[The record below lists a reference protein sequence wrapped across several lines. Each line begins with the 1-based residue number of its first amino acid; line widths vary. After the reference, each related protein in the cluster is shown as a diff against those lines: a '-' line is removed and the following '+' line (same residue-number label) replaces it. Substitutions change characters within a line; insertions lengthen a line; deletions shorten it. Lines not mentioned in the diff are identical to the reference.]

1 MLTEQINAELD
12 FLRTEAKELL
22 TLKSRSPEQVKRMTE
37 ITAKLNELKEKAA
50 ESQVEENTSK
60 GLKDAVD
67 GVDAWSNQV
76 PDRNRPPHLYDG
88 DTQKA
93 AVDHRHRFQAPGVG
107 RPDYKPR
114 EIDESVAKALRQ
126 DGYSD
131 QVIEA
136 HTTKAYEKAASN
148 YIKSRGHQIDEMVYK
163 AMTTGGEGG
172 VLVPMEWGELITH
185 PPMGPALATQVENV
199 AATTL
204 TTRYPRVLSNDP
216 KYPASPVVVEWEGE
230 TPSSLAD
237 QGSNVNTD
245 HVDITAH
252 QVMAS
257 GEFSLS
263 LLEDNAYNFG
273 NRIPGM
279 FSDTLDVNL
288 EQKLIFGT
296 GTNQPWGFL
305 ETVSSAHL
313 IQKVT
318 TTSVTAI
325 TYENMVDVMIAV
337 WQAYRSRGAWL
348 MNSKT
353 FGLLVKL
360 KDSSGKP
367 IFMPGFGQSTA
378 TPGGGTDWSSGTFLG
393 RPYLISEFVDDPGED
408 KFSLFYGDW
417 RSAIIRRNRVGATV
431 KVLDQTSYK
440 KGCLDYVLR
449 ARIGARLVRPQ
460 AVAGLFHNATP

>member
-1 MLTEQINAELD
+1 MTTEQINAELD
-12 FLRTEAKELL
+12 ALRTEAQELL

-37 ITAKLNELKEKAA
+37 VTARLTELKDMATKATV
-50 ESQVEENTSK
+50 ESDTSK
-60 GLKDAVD
+60 SLSDALEGID
-67 GVDAWSNQV
+67 GWQRQV
-76 PDRNRPPHLYDG
+76 PDRNRPPHVFDG

-93 AVDHRHRFQAPGVG
+93 AVDHRHRFQAPHVG
-107 RPDYKPR
+107 RPDYKPK

-131 QVIEA
+131 KVIEA
-136 HTTKAYEKAASN
+136 HTTKAYEKAASQ
-148 YIKSRGHQIDEMVYK
+148 YIRSRGNEIDEMVYK

-185 PPMGPALATQVENV
+185 PPMKATLASQVQNV
-199 AATTL
+199 PATTL

-216 KYPASPVVVEWEGE
+216 KYPAAPVTVQWEGE

-263 LLEDNAYNFG
+263 FLEDNAYNFG
-273 NRIPGM
+273 SRIPAM
-279 FSDTLDVNL
+279 FTGTLDVNL
-288 EQKLIFGT
+288 EGKLIFGT
-296 GTNQPWGFL
+296 GTDQPYGFL
-305 ETVSSAHL
+305 EQVSSEYL
-313 IQKVT
+313 IQTVT

-325 TYENMVDVMIAV
+325 TYENMVDLMVKV
-337 WQAYRSRGAWL
+337 WQAYRAEGAWL

-353 FGLLVKL
+353 WGLLTKL

-393 RPYLISEFVDDPGED
+393 RPYLISEFVDDPGD
-408 KFSLFYGDW
+408 TKFSLFYGAW
-417 RSAIIRRNRVGATV
+417 NQAIIRRNRVGATI

-449 ARIGARLVRPQ
+449 ARIGARLVVPQ
-460 AVAGLFHNATP
+460 AIAGLYHDAP

>member
-1 MLTEQINAELD
+1 MTTEQINAELD
-12 FLRTEAKELL
+12 SLRTEAKELL
-22 TLKSRSPEQVKRMTE
+22 TLKSRSPEQIKRMTE
-37 ITAKLNELKEKAA
+37 VTARLNELKAKAA
-50 ESQVEENTSK
+50 EFQVEETTSK
-60 GLKDAVD
+60 SLKDAID
-67 GVDAWSNQV
+67 GVDAWQSSV
-76 PDRNRPPHLYDG
+76 PDRNRPPHLFDG
-88 DTQKA
+88 DTQKS
-93 AVDHRHRFQAPGVG
+93 AVDHRHRFQAPHIA
-107 RPDYKPR
+107 RPDYKPK

-131 QVIEA
+131 KVIEA
-136 HTTKAYEKAASN
+136 HTTKAYEKATSQ
-148 YIKSRGHQIDEMVYK
+148 YIRSRGNEVDEMVYK

-172 VLVPMEWGELITH
+172 VLVPLEWGELITH
-185 PPMGPALATQVENV
+185 PPMKATLASQVENV
-199 AATTL
+199 PATTL
-204 TTRYPRVLSNDP
+204 TTRFPRVLSNDP
-216 KYPASPVVVEWEGE
+216 KYPAAPVTVQWEGE

-237 QGSNVNTD
+237 QGNNVDTD

-263 LLEDNAYNFG
+263 FLEDNAYNFG
-273 NRIPGM
+273 SRVPGM
-279 FSDTLDVNL
+279 FTDTLDVNL
-288 EQKLIFGT
+288 EEKLIFGT
-296 GTNQPWGFL
+296 GSNQPWGFL
-305 ETVSSAHL
+305 EAPSGNHL

-325 TYENMVDVMIAV
+325 TYENMVDLMVKV
-337 WQAYRSRGAWL
+337 WQAYRAEGVWL
-348 MNSKT
+348 MNST
-353 FGLLVKL
+353 TWGLLTKL

-393 RPYLISEFVDDPGED
+393 RPYIISEWVDNPADT
-408 KFSLFYGDW
+408 KFSLFYGAW
-417 RSAIIRRNRVGATV
+417 RQAVIRRNRVGATI

-460 AVAGLFHNATP
+460 AVAGLFHDAP